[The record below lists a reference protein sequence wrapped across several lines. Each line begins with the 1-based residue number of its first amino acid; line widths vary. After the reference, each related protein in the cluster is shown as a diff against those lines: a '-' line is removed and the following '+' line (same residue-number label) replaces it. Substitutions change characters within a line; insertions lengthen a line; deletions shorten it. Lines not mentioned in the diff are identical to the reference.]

1 MEMKLLILKILNHK
15 IQEVK
20 KIPLQYQ
27 AIIFSK
33 MMQEDLNEEQ
43 YCRSYAFLIDES
55 NKANVMGQEAAKT
68 VDLLLRVLA
77 NSYIPPLP
85 IILRIID

>member
-68 VDLLLRVLA
+68 VYQQVKYKNFD
-77 NSYIPPLP
+77 P
-85 IILRIID
+85 IDKNHKKI